1 MISKKETQEKV
12 RNSVYWAPDTKLL
25 VQRKSEE
32 LQLSQNRLTEICLQ
46 EDAQKLSS
54 FLRLEKGY
62 KSNIFDKKYFFKM
75 HDLLILMLRNA
86 ERKKQLNN
94 DELFA

>member
-46 EDAQKLSS
+46 RYLPEMQWN
-54 FLRLEKGY
+54 Y
-62 KSNIFDKKYFFKM
+62 TSN
-75 HDLLILMLRNA
+75 
-86 ERKKQLNN
+86 QT
-94 DELFA
+94 

>member
-46 EDAQKLSS
+46 RYLPEMQWNEYAKH
-54 FLRLEKGY
+54 
-62 KSNIFDKKYFFKM
+62 I
-75 HDLLILMLRNA
+75 
-86 ERKKQLNN
+86 NN
-94 DELFA
+94 SIT

>member
-32 LQLSQNRLTEICLQ
+32 LQLSQNRLTGISLQ
-46 EDAQKLSS
+46 RYLPEMQW
-54 FLRLEKGY
+54 
-62 KSNIFDKKYFFKM
+62 N
-75 HDLLILMLRNA
+75 
-86 ERKKQLNN
+86 LNSKHIN
-94 DELFA
+94 NSIT

>member
-12 RNSVYWAPDTKLL
+12 RNSVYREPDTKLL

-46 EDAQKLSS
+46 RYRPEMQW
-54 FLRLEKGY
+54 
-62 KSNIFDKKYFFKM
+62 N
-75 HDLLILMLRNA
+75 
-86 ERKKQLNN
+86 
-94 DELFA
+94 

>member
-12 RNSVYWAPDTKLL
+12 RNSVYWGTDTKLL

-46 EDAQKLSS
+46 RYLPEMQW
-54 FLRLEKGY
+54 
-62 KSNIFDKKYFFKM
+62 N
-75 HDLLILMLRNA
+75 
-86 ERKKQLNN
+86 
-94 DELFA
+94 

>member
-25 VQRKSEE
+25 VQSKSKE

-46 EDAQKLSS
+46 RYLPQMQW
-54 FLRLEKGY
+54 
-62 KSNIFDKKYFFKM
+62 N
-75 HDLLILMLRNA
+75 
-86 ERKKQLNN
+86 
-94 DELFA
+94 